1 MGWNAKMAN
10 VHKFKIRQKF
20 TIGELAKDFDV
31 SHRTIR
37 YYESIGLLSPERKG
51 RTRLYDSYQRTR
63 LRLILRGK
71 RIGLTLRDCEKLL
84 DLYETDTG
92 EEAQLLFLLW
102 KIGERK
108 SELEAKRRDIEASYQ
123 DLDRVEQ
130 NARSRLLEIE
140 AQSYRDQKKGGVL
153 PHKDALG
160 DD

>member
-1 MGWNAKMAN
+1 
-10 VHKFKIRQKF
+10 
-20 TIGELAKDFDV
+20 
-31 SHRTIR
+31 
-37 YYESIGLLSPERKG
+37 
-51 RTRLYDSYQRTR
+51 
-63 LRLILRGK
+63 LILRGK

-108 SELEAKRRDIEASYQ
+108 SDLNAKRRDIDASYQ

-140 AQSYRDQKKGGVL
+140 AQTLKDEKKSKPL
-153 PHKDALG
+153 PHENAVGG
-160 DD
+160 D

>member
-1 MGWNAKMAN
+1 MPGPMPPKMADI
-10 VHKFKIRQKF
+10 HKLRIRQSYS
-20 TIGELAKDFDV
+20 IGQLAKDFEV

-37 YYESIGLLSPERKG
+37 YYESIGLLAPERKG
-51 RTRLYDSYQRTR
+51 RTRIYDNYQRTR

-71 RIGLTLRDCEKLL
+71 RIGLTLRDCKKLL

-108 SELEAKRRDIEASYQ
+108 SELEAKRRDIEASYE

-130 NARSRLLEIE
+130 NAKLRLLEIE
-140 AQSYRDQKKGGVL
+140 ATDEPQDAVQL
-153 PHKDALG
+153 PRKDAAEG
-160 DD
+160 E